1 MSRTVKFSIG
11 LVAALLTGWIYY
23 GPLGHGQALVDGIE
37 AQARAAVERTEVPS
51 VTVTLGHDP
60 LSRTATLSGPAD
72 AFQREGQGELPGLTE
87 IVSGVPGIGPVQWA
101 DEPAAGGFSAPL
113 IVETLAAVLLAYL
126 IGFGAGWLFF
136 GRPRREHYL

>member
-11 LVAALLTGWIYY
+11 LVAALLTGWIHY
-23 GPLGHGQALVDGIE
+23 GPLGHGQALVDGLE
-37 AQARAAVERTEVPS
+37 AQARAAVERTEVPG
-51 VTVTLGHDP
+51 VTVALGHDP

-87 IVSGVPGIGPVQWA
+87 IVTAVPGIGRVQWA
-101 DEPAAGGFSAPL
+101 DEPANGGLAAPL
-113 IVETLAAVLLAYL
+113 IVETLAAILLAYL
-126 IGFGAGWLFF
+126 IGIGAGWLFF